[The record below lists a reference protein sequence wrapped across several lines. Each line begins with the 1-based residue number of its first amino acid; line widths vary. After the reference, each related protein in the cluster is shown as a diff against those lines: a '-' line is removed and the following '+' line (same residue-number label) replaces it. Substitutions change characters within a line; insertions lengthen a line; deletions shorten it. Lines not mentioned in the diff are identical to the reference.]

1 MRHDPRPR
9 LTLSHTET
17 NDPTSRKSH
26 DQRLLLVLLIPRRS
40 FVTTESPLPHDPIPT
55 VRGPIPAAEL
65 GITLAHEHL
74 FVLSSEFQSNFPHL
88 WDREAGVREAVRQ
101 LEGAYAAGVRTRVDM
116 TVLGQGRDIALVRAV
131 AERTPVNIVL
141 ATGVCSVDGIP
152 LFARFRGP
160 GAPLESEDPLIEL
173 LLSDI
178 TTGIADSDVRAG
190 LVKFACERIPPDA
203 AAHRMAVVVAEV
215 HRQTGVPVVGHGDP
229 FEGNGIALV
238 RLLEKEGVVVGS
250 VVVGSVVMAHA
261 RDCADIEVRALADT
275 GCMLGYD
282 RYGMTPFA
290 PDEQRNDTLAARVR
304 ACHTAQLLVSQDH
317 PVHIDYLTA
326 EQRERTYPG
335 WSYVHLFERVLPQL
349 LKRPGMDEEVVR
361 TLLVDNPRRLL
372 SRIAAPR
379 PTDTRPEVRDAA

>member
-1 MRHDPRPR
+1 M
-9 LTLSHTET
+9 
-17 NDPTSRKSH
+17 
-26 DQRLLLVLLIPRRS
+26 
-40 FVTTESPLPHDPIPT
+40 TTESPLPHDPIPT